1 MKHYI
6 GLKFWH
12 AIFIYIIIQLVYGFF
27 YVSIRLIFKYPAQS
41 DAFVISMQY
50 LYILL
55 YLPIVFIGFK
65 KQNTKI
71 KNLYTIPDIQTVLKM
86 FAIVLLARIIVI
98 LPLNEPIDV
107 IKSLMNSQLS
117 ITGLS
122 TRPLFPLRD
131 LCSVLIVPIIEELF
145 FRGFILKNFLKRY
158 SPIYAILLSSI
169 IFAFHHQDIESLLF
183 YFALGVIFGIL
194 FYTSKS
200 LTISTM
206 AHIIWNAS
214 SFFLEK
220 YIELD
225 FINSFFV
232 ITIYISASLLLFKL
246 LKEYYKIGRKN
257 DTTNSLHGFETLQ
270 E

>member
-1 MKHYI
+1 MKNYI

-12 AIFIYIIIQLVYGFF
+12 AIIIYLIVQLVYLFF
-27 YVSIRLIFKYPAQS
+27 YVSIRLIFKCPAES
-41 DAFVISMQY
+41 DAFYASMRY
-50 LYILL
+50 LAILI
-55 YLPIVFIGFK
+55 YLPVIFVGFK

-71 KNLYTIPDIQTVLKM
+71 KNLYTIPDIQMVMKM
-86 FAIVLLARIIVI
+86 LVIVLLARFIV
-98 LPLNEPIDV
+98 LPSLDQPIDV
-107 IKSLMNSQLS
+107 IKSLMHSQLS

-122 TRPLFPLRD
+122 TRSLFPLLD
-131 LCSVLIVPIIEELF
+131 LHLMLIVPIIEELF

-169 IFAFHHQDIESLLF
+169 IFALHHQNLETLLYHF
-183 YFALGVIFGIL
+183 LMGVMFGIL

-206 AHIIWNAS
+206 AHVIWNAS
-214 SFFLEK
+214 TLIANK

-225 FINSFFV
+225 SINSIFFL
-232 ITIYISASLLLFKL
+232 TIYITASLFLFKL